1 MAGEPTTIVVF
12 GATGDLTR
20 RKLIPAL
27 FQLACKGR
35 LPDQLRIVGFSRQEY
50 PNDRFRESMGEGVKE
65 FGGLA
70 SRIGEWD
77 MFTESISYIEGD
89 LEIPGDY
96 VRLKQWLDHSEGGRG
111 GNRLFYLSVA
121 PGFSEAPSPIWV
133 APAWGQGRRMAA
145 DSYREALWA

>member
-1 MAGEPTTIVVF
+1 MAGESTTIVIF

-35 LPDQLRIVGFSRQEY
+35 LPDQLRIFGFSRQEY
-50 PNDRFRESMGEGVKE
+50 PDDRFRESMGEGVKE

-77 MFTESISYIEGD
+77 MFAKSISY
-89 LEIPGDY
+89 
-96 VRLKQWLDHSEGGRG
+96 V
-111 GNRLFYLSVA
+111 
-121 PGFSEAPSPIWV
+121 
-133 APAWGQGRRMAA
+133 
-145 DSYREALWA
+145 

>member
-12 GATGDLTR
+12 GATGDLIR

-27 FQLACKGR
+27 
-35 LPDQLRIVGFSRQEY
+35 
-50 PNDRFRESMGEGVKE
+50 GVME

-77 MFTESISYIEGD
+77 MFAKSISYVQGD
-89 LEIPGDY
+89 LETPEDY
-96 VRLKQWLDHSEGGRG
+96 VRLKQWLDHSEGGSG

-133 APAWGQGRRMAA
+133 APAWGARKEDGGG
-145 DSYREALWA
+145 